1 MATLGSNNVRGT
13 LGGEGR
19 CHAGARPRTCPDYR
33 QSRLHPESLR
43 DYLWDTSRI
52 PRKAFYERARMKHF
66 GDWPEDSSVPPTM
79 VREDL
84 HIIVVGGPGKHSAY
98 LPGWSSHMVTK
109 AIEE

>member
-1 MATLGSNNVRGT
+1 
-13 LGGEGR
+13 
-19 CHAGARPRTCPDYR
+19 
-33 QSRLHPESLR
+33 
-43 DYLWDTSRI
+43 
-52 PRKAFYERARMKHF
+52 MKHF

-98 LPGWSSHMVTK
+98 LPGWSSHLVTK